1 MEFPEAANSRKG
13 ELGDGGARRALEF
26 PEAGNSRRVE
36 LSEGIRA
43 FIAIDLDSAVRT
55 AVSAVLAAL
64 RQQRLADEVRWV
76 SAEAL
81 HMTLRFL
88 GKIGPEQVAPLAR
101 QVSAELESIEPFEML
116 LGAVHLFPS
125 ARRPRV
131 VALGVGPLAPL
142 EALAAAV
149 ERGTRVVGFEPEER
163 RFRAHLTLGRLRGRR
178 GPETGDFS
186 VPDGTAVTVSDTVLF
201 QSVLGRDGA
210 KYTPLERMQLGKP
223 GGRSSSSED
232 DHP

>member
-1 MEFPEAANSRKG
+1 VT
-13 ELGDGGARRALEF
+13 GGARRALEF
-26 PEAGNSRRVE
+26 AEAANSWRAE
-36 LSEGIRA
+36 LSDGIRA

-64 RQQRLADEVRWV
+64 REQVLADEVRWV
-76 SAEAL
+76 RAEAL

-88 GKIGPEQVAPLAR
+88 GNLGPEQVAPLAR
-101 QVSAELESIEPFEML
+101 QVSAELESIVPFEML
-116 LGAVHLFPS
+116 LGAVQLFPS
-125 ARRPRV
+125 AQRPRV
-131 VALGVGPLAPL
+131 VALEVGPLAPL

-149 ERGTRVVGFEPEER
+149 ERGTRAVGFEPEER

-186 VPDGTAVTVSDTVLF
+186 VPAGTAVTVSDTVLF

-223 GGRSSSSED
+223 GGRSNSSGD

>member
-1 MEFPEAANSRKG
+1 MEFPG
-13 ELGDGGARRALEF
+13 
-26 PEAGNSRRVE
+26 AGNSKGTE
-36 LSEGIRA
+36 LTDGIRA

-55 AVSAVLAAL
+55 AVSAVLAHL
-64 RQQRLADEVRWV
+64 RQQLRADEVRWV
-76 SAEAL
+76 RAEAL

-88 GKIGPEQVAPLAR
+88 GNIGPEQVAPLAR
-101 QVSAELESIEPFEML
+101 QVSAELESIAPFEML

-131 VALGVGPLAPL
+131 VALEVGPLAPL

-149 ERGTRVVGFEPEER
+149 ECGTRAVGFEPEER

-178 GPETGDFS
+178 GLETGDFS

-201 QSVLGRDGA
+201 QSVLGRDRA
-210 KYTPLERMQLGKP
+210 EYTPLERMQLGKP
-223 GGRSSSSED
+223 GGRSNSDGD